1 MARTSRID
9 KEEIKRLLLET
20 NEAGFAKYSA
30 ELVGGMVGCKRQYIS
45 QVKRDFEKEGIRFP
59 KLNLRDFIPRSTT
72 PKKERKP
79 RAEKRKRDSGDGLK
93 DLKYDDLEQ
102 IGINMYK
109 RALEHP
115 ELTERINRLENQLA
129 AEKNARKIAE
139 DKLMKQSI
147 SRAEFEVAKR
157 DGKTFSKME
166 A

>member
-1 MARTSRID
+1 MARTNRID
-9 KEEIKRLLLET
+9 KKEIKRLLLEP

-30 ELVGGMVGCKRQYIS
+30 ELVGGMVGCKRQYVS
-45 QVKRDFEKEGIRFP
+45 QVKRDFEKEGVKFP
-59 KLNLRDFIPRSTT
+59 ELNLRDFMPRGARL
-72 PKKERKP
+72 KKAAKP

-115 ELTERINRLENQLA
+115 GLTERINRLENQLA

-139 DKLMKQSI
+139 DKLMKQAI
-147 SRAEFEVAKR
+147 KRGEFETAKR